1 MVLSNVAAKT
11 FLALGLD
18 MMGKEGT
25 AMNTEAKTEM
35 FITHFGTTPGIMSE
49 IWGLLYTKTNFFTDI
64 EPSTKPQHILWAF
77 AKLKIYEKE
86 SVMASIVAT
95 RNGAPCG
102 KTYREK
108 SWSVIAAIA
117 SLTELVVSKSLHV

>member
-25 AMNTEAKTEM
+25 AMNTEAKMEM

-49 IWGLLYTKTNFFTDI
+49 IWGLLYTKTNFFTEI
-64 EPSTKPQHILWAF
+64 EPSTKPHA
-77 AKLKIYEKE
+77 EP
-86 SVMASIVAT
+86 
-95 RNGAPCG
+95 RNNQPNY
-102 KTYREK
+102 K
-108 SWSVIAAIA
+108 
-117 SLTELVVSKSLHV
+117 